1 MTDDPLVPEGA
12 EVHGSWQM
20 TPFGRTRVLK
30 WGNIP
35 PGLPDE
41 NGEYEWLV
49 RIVARQ
55 HATGRLDTFEVEI
68 GPAGTFP
75 PGQAVLIAGS
85 IDQAISKII
94 ELQQACGEDAEPNL

>member
-12 EVHGSWQM
+12 EVHGGWQM

-41 NGEYEWLV
+41 NGEYQWLV

-55 HATGRLDTFEVEI
+55 HATGHIDTFEIEI
-68 GPAGTFP
+68 GPAGIFP
-75 PGQAVLIAGS
+75 GGQAALIAAS
-85 IDQAISKII
+85 INHAIDKIA
-94 ELQQACGEDAEPNL
+94 ELQQVYGEL